1 MVRALVRLVILLVV
15 LVAGA
20 AFLLGWWGNRRISD
34 VERPGAAVGTTG
46 VSPERARQVG
56 AEVGERTAAAANE
69 ARRALADGQ
78 ITAKIKAKMALDDT
92 VKALDVNVDT
102 TGTTLTGW
110 DRQQTDRPTAFM
122 MVTKFSA
129 IIVLKGGQQRQLAQP
144 LSAVQQRY
152 LTALGVP
159 PTCFITPTSG

>member
-15 LVAGA
+15 VVAAA
-20 AFLLGWWGNRRISD
+20 AFLLGWWGNRRVAD
-34 VERPGAAVGTTG
+34 VGPATTVGTSG
-46 VSPERARQVG
+46 VNPERARQVG

-102 TGTTLTGW
+102 NGTTVTVTG
-110 DRQQTDRPTAFM
+110 Q
-122 MVTKFSA
+122 VGSA
-129 IIVLKGGQQRQLAQP
+129 AQRERVLQLARETQ
-144 LSAVQQRY
+144 
-152 LTALGVP
+152 GVNQVVDHLRVR
-159 PTCFITPTSG
+159 